1 MATPNGTTQ
10 EAHPWRT
17 TARTAFQVLIG
28 LAVIIPLV
36 ADELELSAPW
46 ALAVV
51 GVAAGFT
58 RVMAIPAVEA
68 FLEHHLPWLA
78 AQ

>member
-17 TARTAFQVLIG
+17 TARTAFQLLLG

-36 ADELELSAPW
+36 ADELDASAPW

-51 GVAAGFT
+51 GVSAAVT
-58 RVMAIPAVEA
+58 RVMALPAVEA
-68 FLEHHLPWLA
+68 FLEAHVPWLA
-78 AQ
+78 AR